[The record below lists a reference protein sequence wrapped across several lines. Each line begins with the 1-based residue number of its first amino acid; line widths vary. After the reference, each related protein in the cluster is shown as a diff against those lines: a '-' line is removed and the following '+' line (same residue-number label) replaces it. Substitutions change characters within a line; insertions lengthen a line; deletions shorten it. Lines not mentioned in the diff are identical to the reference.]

1 MSDVALADLNPTPE
15 EMASVLEVLRAK
27 REMPPRDHGSL
38 ILAAWIN
45 RDIPA
50 RDYLLGS
57 VLCTT
62 SRWFVIGE
70 TGVGKTLFGAELGA
84 CCAKGVGF
92 LNWKAGRPCRVMYV
106 DGELPVETFKERMQ
120 LIASRHG
127 PGLQFFGYNREYL
140 GYAGMP
146 PLNTTAGQIWLW
158 REIDIIK
165 PDLIIFDSIM
175 CLLVGPMQDE
185 ATWAPM
191 KPMVCEL
198 SARRIAQIWFNH
210 ANDLGKSFG
219 DKTREWEMDTV
230 AKLSKVEGDETAIRL
245 DFTKA
250 RLRTPNTAGQFSPLI
265 FRPGDDWRFEIAKT
279 ESGGKSGCDVD
290 MVRDEFIKAYDFLA
304 DGVTKS
310 PSLDDRSSVRKVS
323 TAAIRDE
330 LRNRGYL
337 ETDEKGNIERV
348 SRNHF
353 ARAKETLLRRG
364 IFIERKGQIW
374 RP

>member
-27 REMPPRDHGSL
+27 RETPPRDQGSL

-84 CCAKGVGF
+84 SCAKGVGF
-92 LNWKAGRPCRVMYV
+92 LSWKAGRPCRVMYI

-120 LIASRHG
+120 LIASRHD

-140 GYAGMP
+140 GHAGMP

-198 SARRIAQIWFNH
+198 SSRRIAQIWFNH

-230 AKLSKVEGDETAIRL
+230 AKLSKLEGDETAIRL
-245 DFTKA
+245 EFTKA
-250 RLRTPNTAGQFSPLI
+250 RLRTPKTAGQFAPLI
-265 FRPGDDWRFEIAKT
+265 IAMI
-279 ESGGKSGCDVD
+279 GG
-290 MVRDEFIKAYDFLA
+290 L
-304 DGVTKS
+304 KS
-310 PSLDDRSSVRKVS
+310 PRPQ
-323 TAAIRDE
+323 AA
-330 LRNRGYL
+330 
-337 ETDEKGNIERV
+337 
-348 SRNHF
+348 
-353 ARAKETLLRRG
+353 ARARATSRTS
-364 IFIERKGQIW
+364 
-374 RP
+374 RPSFSRFMTSLPTACKKNSLPAACKKNSDWMAVRQF

>member
-38 ILAAWIN
+38 ILAAWIK

-50 RDYLLGS
+50 RDYLLGG

-92 LNWKAGRPCRVMYV
+92 LNWKAGRPCRVMYI

-146 PLNTTAGQIWLW
+146 PFNTTAGQVWLW

-175 CLLVGPMQDE
+175 CLLVGKMSDE
-185 ATWAPM
+185 EAWIPV
-191 KPMVCEL
+191 KPFGLRAFRAAHRANMV
-198 SARRIAQIWFNH
+198 QP
-210 ANDLGKSFG
+210 
-219 DKTREWEMDTV
+219 RE
-230 AKLSKVEGDETAIRL
+230 
-245 DFTKA
+245 
-250 RLRTPNTAGQFSPLI
+250 
-265 FRPGDDWRFEIAKT
+265 
-279 ESGGKSGCDVD
+279 
-290 MVRDEFIKAYDFLA
+290 
-304 DGVTKS
+304 
-310 PSLDDRSSVRKVS
+310 RSWK
-323 TAAIRDE
+323 E
-330 LRNRGYL
+330 LRRQNPRMGNGYRRQTFKSRRRRNR
-337 ETDEKGNIERV
+337 
-348 SRNHF
+348 F
-353 ARAKETLLRRG
+353 PA
-364 IFIERKGQIW
+364 
-374 RP
+374 